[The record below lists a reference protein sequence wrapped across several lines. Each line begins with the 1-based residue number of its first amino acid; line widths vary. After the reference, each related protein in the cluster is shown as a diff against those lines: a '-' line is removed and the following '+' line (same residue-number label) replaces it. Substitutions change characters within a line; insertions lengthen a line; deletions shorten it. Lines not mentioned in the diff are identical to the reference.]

1 MSRLVK
7 GTLAAAASFAASFA
21 LNAGGASA
29 AQGLSELEARSLA
42 STVLHRQFKGSW
54 DYGNFKRVRCGAR
67 LGPTKRRCSVSW
79 GIGDVGYRG
88 KVTIRDP
95 GGQFFYYRLVI
106 RKINGFCLA
115 TGGSN
120 CVQVIRR

>member
-7 GTLAAAASFAASFA
+7 GTLATAASFAV
-21 LNAGGASA
+21 LAGGASA

-42 STVLHRQFKGSW
+42 KTVLHRQFKASW

-67 LGPTKRRCSVSW
+67 LGVNKRRCSVSW
-79 GIGDVGYRG
+79 GIGDIGYSG

-95 GGQFFYYRLVI
+95 GGQVFYYSFMI
-106 RKINGFCLA
+106 RRTNHFCVSE
-115 TGGSN
+115 GGSN
-120 CVQVIRR
+120 CVEVIRR